1 MNPFWEKNYSL
12 TSRTHSAVPSKGEAT
27 VVALSII
34 RHRQGILEST
44 RIDFGYEVMDTRRKP
59 CRKPN
64 AREESCPIC
73 LRKHFKKEKAHG
85 RESAV
90 EKLSCGRISST
101 RTISGRPPRSPR
113 KMRQVLSSVSVKESH
128 KDPGASKAHQRRSS
142 TFKRFQQSDS
152 KWNSGSGTLTDRP
165 PLQPL
170 RRHGISESKCAIT
183 KEYHKDPRVEK
194 IRRGSSIRSKQQ
206 CGSRWSSGYRAR
218 FDMAPSQAHA
228 RGRMIVKPSGVSA
241 ANESLNDGV
250 QMMKNR
256 PTLFDTRLRSSV
268 FRFARS
274 DRESLSPRYERLA
287 NRYQ

>member
-12 TSRTHSAVPSKGEAT
+12 TSRSHSGVPSKGEAT
-27 VVALSII
+27 VVASNSI

-44 RIDFGYEVMDTRRKP
+44 GIDYEYEVMDT

-73 LRKHFKKEKAHG
+73 LQKHIKQKKAYG

-90 EKLSCGRISST
+90 EKLPCGRSSKT

-113 KMRQVLSSVSVKESH
+113 NMRQGLSSVSVKESQ
-128 KDPGASKAHQRRSS
+128 KDPGTSIAHQRASS
-142 TFKRFQQSDS
+142 ALKRFEQSDS
-152 KWNSGSGTLTDRP
+152 KWKSGSRALTDRP

-170 RRHGISESKCAIT
+170 RRRGISESKCAST
-183 KEYHKDPRVEK
+183 REFYKDPNVEEV
-194 IRRGSSIRSKQQ
+194 RRGSSIRSNQL
-206 CGSRWSSGYRAR
+206 CGSRWNSGCRAR
-218 FDMAPSQAHA
+218 FDIAPSQAHA
-228 RGRMIVKPSGVSA
+228 RGRMIVKPSSVSV

-250 QMMKNR
+250 QVKNR
-256 PTLFDTRLRSSV
+256 PALFDTTCRLRLRRLSGTLQSSL

-274 DRESLSPRYERLA
+274 DRE
-287 NRYQ
+287 